1 MPLSPSSSAA
11 WIDCLKC
18 CCVGLQTSSAQGEG
32 GSIVSRL
39 RSSFVSRLRDTA
51 AVNLANASLDPRD
64 IAASGQAVVAGL
76 SSPDARAAALE
87 SLVLDASPQ
96 ETIRQLVRLCEVRT
110 ENKGAAPVGVAV
122 PAGLQILQKG
132 VSCMCASG

>member
-1 MPLSPSSSAA
+1 M
-11 WIDCLKC
+11 
-18 CCVGLQTSSAQGEG
+18 
-32 GSIVSRL
+32 VSRL

-110 ENKGAAPVGVAV
+110 GEGHSSEG
-122 PAGLQILQKG
+122 GCR
-132 VSCMCASG
+132 SCRRPYNSWCACAR